1 MEIFELLAYLLGDIC
16 EQALIADDRKKYE
29 DAMKRLREL
38 EAKEKDER
46 TKKMIQK
53 NIEEFENNHKITISA
68 SGVREITTPNNAI
81 KSTSNNVRVGSS
93 ISISKSGVKDKSII
107 SDSLDSSIKDI
118 ETKNPSTIDNLV
130 VEEIKEEVIDLKNET
145 VIEENFEEAKDT
157 LDDGYNERGFNSLG
171 YHKNGTKRDNDGY
184 DYEGFSIFGYDKDG
198 YNREGFNRL
207 GYNRDG
213 YDIEGFDANGYNKD
227 GYNRFGEK
235 KK

>member
-1 MEIFELLAYLLGDIC
+1 MEIFGLLACLGEIC
-16 EQALIADDRKKYE
+16 EQAVIEDDRKRYE
-29 DAMKRLREL
+29 DAMKKLKEL
-38 EAKEKDER
+38 EVKEKDER

-68 SGVREITTPNNAI
+68 SGVRKITTPNNAI
-81 KSTSNNVRVGSS
+81 KSTSNNVKVGSS

-130 VEEIKEEVIDLKNET
+130 VEEIKEEVIDLNNET